1 LRRPDADFT
10 LFLARIAGIG
20 SVVDLTLAPS
30 NKHMGGHL
38 MSNSLGHAARRVA
51 LMALATGLGATAAQ
65 AEPFTMGY
73 SVGFLTDP
81 FQAIQVDLTM
91 ASAEEAGLKT
101 LPVAN
106 ANGDAGKQI
115 TDFHNLIAQG
125 AQGIIVVPTD
135 SDAIVPALSYA
146 AQQDVPVVAIDIG
159 PSGGKTAM
167 IVRADNLRMGADA
180 CQEMGKALG
189 GTGKV
194 LSMMGDQATTNGRDR
209 TTGFNEC
216 MAESFPD
223 IEVIEQPTYWKT
235 DRATSVAQTVVTS
248 TPDLGGIYMQSDA
261 VMLAG
266 VLNVLKSAD
275 RLTRVGE
282 PEHIYLVSIDGTPY
296 ALKQVREG
304 LLDATISQPL
314 NLYVKYGLQYLQDA
328 VDGKDFAVG
337 ATDHDS
343 RIEDFNGN
351 RMDLLPAP
359 VVTAANVDD
368 PTLWGNQV
376 K

>member
-1 LRRPDADFT
+1 
-10 LFLARIAGIG
+10 
-20 SVVDLTLAPS
+20 
-30 NKHMGGHL
+30 
-38 MSNSLGHAARRVA
+38 MSNRFQHAARSVA
-51 LMALATGLGATAAQ
+51 IAAFATGLGAVAAQ

-91 ASAEEAGLKT
+91 ASAEEAGLET

-275 RLTRVGE
+275 RLTQVGE
-282 PEHIYLVSIDGTPY
+282 PDHIYLVSIDGTPY

-343 RIEDFNGN
+343 RVEDFNGN
-351 RMDLLPAP
+351 LMDLLPAP
-359 VVTAANVDD
+359 VVTAANVDA
-368 PTLWGNQV
+368 PSLWGNQD

>member
-1 LRRPDADFT
+1 MSD
-10 LFLARIAGIG
+10 
-20 SVVDLTLAPS
+20 DL
-30 NKHMGGHL
+30 GR
-38 MSNSLGHAARRVA
+38 AARCTA
-51 LMALATGLGATAAQ
+51 LSIAIATGLGAAAAQ
-65 AEPFTMGY
+65 AEEFTLGY

-91 ASAEEAGLKT
+91 AEAEKAGLQT

-125 AQGIIVVPTD
+125 AEGIIVVPTD
-135 SDAIVPALSYA
+135 SDAIVPALTYA
-146 AQQDVPVVAIDIG
+146 AEQSVPVVAIDIG
-159 PSGGKTAM
+159 PAGGETAM
-167 IVRADNLRMGADA
+167 IVRADNIRMGEDA
-180 CQEMGKALG
+180 CQAMGEALG
-189 GTGKV
+189 GQGKV

-209 TTGFNEC
+209 TTGFNDC

-248 TPDLGGIYMQSDA
+248 TPDLAGIYMQSDS

-275 RLTRVGE
+275 KLAPVGE
-282 PEHIYLVSIDGTPY
+282 EGHVYLVSIDATPY
-296 ALKQVREG
+296 ALDQIREG
-304 LLDATISQPL
+304 WLDAAISQPL
-314 NLYVKYGLQYLQDA
+314 DLYVKYGLQYLQDA
-328 VDGKDFAVG
+328 VDGKSFAVG
-337 ATDHDS
+337 PTDHDS
-343 RIEDFNGN
+343 RIEELNGN
-351 RMDLLPAP
+351 LMDLLPAP
-359 VVTAANVDD
+359 TVTAANADD
-368 PTLWGNQV
+368 ATLWGNQV

>member
-1 LRRPDADFT
+1 
-10 LFLARIAGIG
+10 
-20 SVVDLTLAPS
+20 
-30 NKHMGGHL
+30 
-38 MSNSLGHAARRVA
+38 MSKSLGTAARRAAIVV
-51 LMALATGLGATAAQ
+51 LAGACGATAAQ
-65 AEPFTMGY
+65 SQEFTMGY

-81 FQAIQVDLTM
+81 FQAIQVDLTI
-91 ASAEEAGLKT
+91 ASAEAAGLQT

-146 AQQDVPVVAIDIG
+146 AEQDVPVVAIDIG

-167 IVRADNLRMGADA
+167 IVRADNIRMGEDA
-180 CQEMGKALG
+180 CQEMGKTLG
-189 GTGKV
+189 GQGKV

-209 TTGFNEC
+209 TTGFNQC

-248 TPDLGGIYMQSDA
+248 TPDLAGIYMQSDA
-261 VMLAG
+261 VMRAG

-275 RLTRVGE
+275 RLTEVGATD
-282 PEHIYLVSIDGTPY
+282 HIYLVSIDGTPY
-296 ALKQVREG
+296 ALEQIREG
-304 LLDATISQPL
+304 WLDAAISQPL
-314 NLYVKYGLQYLQDA
+314 NLYVKHGLEYLQAA
-328 VDGKDFAVG
+328 VAGQTFEVG
-337 ATDHDS
+337 ETDHDS

-351 RMDLLPAP
+351 LMDLLPAP
-359 VVTAANVDD
+359 IVTADNVDD
-368 PTLWGNQV
+368 PTLWANQV